1 MNNLY
6 RVLLLLTLLM
16 LSNVIATAQMGS
28 PDTSFEEKQIV
39 KNAES
44 FSEGLENKY
53 NQNYTAAIKCFEKAL
68 EYYPDDDASMYEL
81 SELYALMGRNSE
93 AFAMIEKASAL
104 SPDNKWYSI
113 RLANFY
119 MQNGEY
125 EKFIDIYDNLLAGDP
140 NNLEYL
146 EAYVDVMLKVGD
158 YDAVIDKLNLI
169 EKQVGV
175 NEFITLQK
183 VGIYQFLEDNKM
195 VLTELEQLV
204 KAYPYET
211 RFMSMLAEQYLNNK
225 KDKDALK
232 LYLKIKE
239 LNPED
244 PYINV
249 SLLEYYQNHGELVK
263 AYQEF
268 LAALRNKNLD
278 YNTKANIYE
287 YWFENKESDEN
298 DVILQAEEAGNI
310 FVEMHPDKE
319 IGYYILGTVYYNR
332 GQYLDARNLYASG
345 LERDSTSFIT
355 WYQIGYC
362 DMELSD
368 YDALELH
375 ADKALTYYPEQPIFY
390 LFKGVALLNLD
401 RREDAV
407 KVMEK
412 GKKLSADKALTVMFD
427 TYIGDTY
434 YLLEDKENAFRY
446 YENVLRNDPENV
458 YVMNNYA
465 YYLSLE
471 SRDLE
476 KALQMSGKT
485 IKAEPKNVI
494 YIDTYAWILYK
505 MGRYKE
511 AKSWME
517 KVFSID
523 KNASGTNYE
532 HYGDILYQ
540 LGDVKKAVQNWK
552 KAKKLGETSEFIDM
566 KIKDEKLYE

>member
-1 MNNLY
+1 M
-6 RVLLLLTLLM
+6 
-16 LSNVIATAQMGS
+16 SFATGVFAQAKTAS
-28 PDTSFEEKQIV
+28 SLPADKQIA

-44 FSEGLENKY
+44 FSDGLENRF
-53 NQNYTAAIKCFEKAL
+53 NQNYAAAIECFEKAL
-68 EYYPDDDASMYEL
+68 EYYPEDDASMYEL
-81 SELYALMGRNSE
+81 SVLYVMMGRDDD
-93 AFAMIEKASAL
+93 AFVMIENASAL
-104 SPDNKWYSI
+104 RPDNKWYSI
-113 RLANFY
+113 RLAEFY

-125 EKFIDIYDNLLAGDP
+125 EKFIDIYDKLLANDP
-140 NNLEYL
+140 NNLDYL
-146 EAYVDVMLKVGD
+146 EAYIDVMLKVGN
-158 YDAVIDKLNLI
+158 YDAVIEKLDLM
-169 EKQVGV
+169 EKQLGV

-183 VGIYQFLEDNKM
+183 VSIYQFLENNKM
-195 VLTELEQLV
+195 VIMELERLV

-211 RFMSMLAEQYLNNK
+211 RFMSMLAEQYIKNK
-225 KDKDALK
+225 KDKEALK
-232 LYLKIKE
+232 VYLKIKE
-239 LNPED
+239 LSPED

-249 SLLEYYQNHGELVK
+249 SLLEYYQNHGELDK
-263 AYQEF
+263 GYQEF

-278 YNTKANIYE
+278 YNTKSNIYE
-287 YWFENKESDEN
+287 YWFENKESD
-298 DVILQAEEAGNI
+298 DMVIVQAEEAGKI

-332 GQYLDARNLYASG
+332 EQYLDARNLYISG
-345 LERDSTSFIT
+345 LERDSTSFMS

-362 DMELSD
+362 DMALSD
-368 YDALELH
+368 HEALENH
-375 ADKALTYYPEQPIFY
+375 ANKALTYYPEQPIFY
-390 LFKGVALLNLD
+390 LFKGVALLNQDRLD
-401 RREDAV
+401 DAV
-407 KVMEK
+407 KVLTT
-412 GKKLSADKALTVMFD
+412 GRKLSADKQLTVTFD
-427 TYIGDTY
+427 TYIADTY
-434 YLLEDKENAFRY
+434 YQLKDKENAFLY
-446 YENVLRNDPENV
+446 YESVLRNDPENV

-471 SRDLE
+471 SQDLE

-485 IKAEPKNVI
+485 VKAEPKNVI

-511 AKSWME
+511 AESWME